1 MTKNDWKLGVFAA
14 ISAAAFL
21 GLAFFVG
28 YMVVE
33 IFAED
38 YTAEPAPEV
47 TLTQELIDGPI
58 PLVISCREER
68 GAYHK
73 LTCGVNADVKGRWLI
88 RERIGGELRRG
99 SQSLYA
105 FNEWELAV
113 GSDVSPT
120 ILIEFIPSGLKTG
133 ISLEYKL
140 DTAYMRRGTQNF
152 AGVNI

>member
-1 MTKNDWKLGVFAA
+1 MKAKTRQWLSFSLAA
-14 ISAAAFL
+14 IASI
-21 GLAFFVG
+21 GLVG
-28 YMVVE
+28 AVQWLVLSGKRGS
-33 IFAED
+33 ISD
-38 YTAEPAPEV
+38 IIEPI

-58 PLVISCREER
+58 PLAISCKEQR

-73 LTCGVNADVKGRWLI
+73 LICGVNGDVKGRWLV
-88 RERIGGELRRG
+88 RERVDGELRRG